1 LQSGPLASPAAQDES
16 ESEPSQE
23 AQEPNAGI
31 HVIELKLKHLLSVE
45 QTKPRPCGVS
55 LHIAA
60 RSIPLRNA
68 SANGA
73 GKSDQKQQHD
83 RDP

>member
-1 LQSGPLASPAAQDES
+1 LASPAAQDES

-31 HVIELKLKHLLSVE
+31 NVIELKLKHLLSAE
-45 QTKPRPCGVS
+45 QSEPRSCGVS

-60 RSIPLRNA
+60 RSIPLRNGGA
-68 SANGA
+68 YGA
-73 GKSDQKQQHD
+73 GKGDQEQQHD
-83 RDP
+83 RNPKVR

>member
-1 LQSGPLASPAAQDES
+1 MASPAAQDES

-45 QTKPRPCGVS
+45 QPEPRPCGVS

-60 RSIPLRNA
+60 WSIPLRNGG
-68 SANGA
+68 ANGA
-73 GKSDQKQQHD
+73 GKSDQEQKYY

>member
-1 LQSGPLASPAAQDES
+1 MASPAAQDES

-31 HVIELKLKHLLSVE
+31 HVIELKLKHLLAVE
-45 QTKPRPCGVS
+45 QSEPRPCGVS

-60 RSIPLRNA
+60 RSIPLRNGGA
-68 SANGA
+68 YRA
-73 GKSDQKQQHD
+73 GKGDQEQQHD
-83 RDP
+83 RNPKVR